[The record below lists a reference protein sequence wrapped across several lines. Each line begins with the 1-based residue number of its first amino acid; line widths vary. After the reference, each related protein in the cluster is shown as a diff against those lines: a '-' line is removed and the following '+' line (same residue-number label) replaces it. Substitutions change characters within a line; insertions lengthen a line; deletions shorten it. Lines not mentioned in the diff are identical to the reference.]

1 MELQTMA
8 NVENSVGKK
17 SGTGS
22 GISSSPFLNTDLNK
36 KISVFLAEEGILLS
50 ALFMP
55 DPLQLSLIWGAG
67 LTLTGLAILIWEHGY
82 KEKPPIIAGP
92 YRFVR
97 NPNTLAYWLLSFGL
111 AIAARSFPAVI
122 LVLLLLPWL
131 FYIEL
136 ESIKARPDTRLL
148 RYRFHVPAL
157 IPTLLPYEKSANE
170 GFSWRRAVRI
180 KSWPQHSRLL
190 SLSLGWAYLL
200 VSFELKLP
208 WWGGLIAA
216 MAYVLIKAFLSQR
229 KFLQFSFRKNVKI
242 SAKPS

>member
-1 MELQTMA
+1 MELQKMA
-8 NVENSVGKK
+8 NVENSVRTN
-17 SGTGS
+17 SGS
-22 GISSSPFLNTDLNK
+22 GGSNLLNTDLNK

-55 DPLQLSLIWGAG
+55 DPLQLSLTWGAG
-67 LTLTGLAILIWEHGY
+67 LTLAGLAILIWEHGY

-131 FYIEL
+131 FYLEL
-136 ESIKARPDTRLL
+136 ETMKTRPDTRLL

-157 IPTLLPYEKSANE
+157 IPTLLPYERSPNE

-180 KSWPQHSRLL
+180 KGWPYHSRLL
-190 SLSLGWAYLL
+190 SLIVAWAYLL

-208 WWGGLIAA
+208 WWGALVVAS
-216 MAYVLIKAFLSQR
+216 AYILIKAFLSQR
-229 KFLQFSFRKNVKI
+229 KFLQFRFRKKAVI